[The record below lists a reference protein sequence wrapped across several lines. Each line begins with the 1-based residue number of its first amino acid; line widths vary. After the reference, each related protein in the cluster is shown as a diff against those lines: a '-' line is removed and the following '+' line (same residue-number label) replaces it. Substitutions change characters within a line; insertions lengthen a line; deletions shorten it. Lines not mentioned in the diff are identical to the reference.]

1 MPRIKASLRSAGSI
15 VGGGR
20 IRSPRAANAAASG
33 AGGATVPS
41 AVSAFA
47 QSGLGQ
53 TIGSGPIV
61 ISWTAPANGGAAI
74 TSYTLTYKWVS
85 DGAGGDRDVTL
96 HTRTSSATSYTIEEA
111 SPNGVF
117 APDSGSIGAQP
128 RWSFGGNGFRVIV
141 AATNSVGTG
150 PTGQYNFG
158 TGGGD

>member
-1 MPRIKASLRSAGSI
+1 MSRINASSRSAGSI

-20 IRSPRAANAAASG
+20 IRAPRAANAASG
-33 AGGATVPS
+33 GGVAATVPA

-47 QSGLGQ
+47 QSGYGQ
-53 TIGSGPIV
+53 TIGSGPVV

-74 TSYTLTYKWVS
+74 TSYTLTYTWNNADTEAVI
-85 DGAGGDRDVTL
+85 ATL

-128 RWSFGGNGFRVIV
+128 RWSFGNYYFRVTV
-141 AATNSVGTG
+141 SATNSVGTG
-150 PTGQYNFG
+150 TAGSYAFS

>member
-1 MPRIKASLRSAGSI
+1 MPRISASLRSAGSI
-15 VGGGR
+15 VGRGR
-20 IRSPRAANAAASG
+20 IRSPRAANALAG
-33 AGGATVPS
+33 AGGGATVPS
-41 AVSAFA
+41 APSAFA
-47 QSGLGQ
+47 QSGLAQ
-53 TIGSGPIV
+53 TIGSGPVV

-74 TSYTLTYKWVS
+74 TSYTLTYKWIQ
-85 DGAGGDRDVTL
+85 DGAGGTQDVTL

-117 APDSGSIGAQP
+117 SPDSGSIGAQP

-150 PTGQYNFG
+150 ATGLFDFG

>member
-1 MPRIKASLRSAGSI
+1 MASRNRVSSRTAPSI
-15 VGGGR
+15 VGSGR
-20 IRSPRAANAAASG
+20 IASG
-33 AGGATVPS
+33 RAVSVAAGGGAATVPA

-61 ISWTAPANGGAAI
+61 ISWTAPNNGGAAI
-74 TSYTLTYKWVS
+74 TSYTLTYKWVQ
-85 DGAGGDRDVTL
+85 DGAGGAQNVTL

-117 APDSGSIGAQP
+117 APDSPSIGAQP
-128 RWSFGGNGFRVIV
+128 RWSFGGNGFQVIV

-150 PTGQYNFG
+150 TAGVYGFG

>member
-1 MPRIKASLRSAGSI
+1 MPSRNRVSSRTAPSIIGS
-15 VGGGR
+15 GR
-20 IRSPRAANAAASG
+20 IASGRAAGPAAG
-33 AGGATVPS
+33 GGGATVPA

-53 TIGSGPIV
+53 QIGSGPIV

-74 TSYTLTYKWVS
+74 TSYTLTYKWIQ
-85 DGAGGDRDVTL
+85 DGSGGAQNVTL

-111 SPNGVF
+111 SPNGVYS
-117 APDSGSIGAQP
+117 PDSALIGAQP

-150 PTGQYNFG
+150 ATGQYDFY